1 MLGRV
6 IRNHAQE
13 KMIRCRVNL
22 GVVGVRGLMGF
33 LMYMSNISL
42 CQRVQC
48 VFMYD
53 NLIKNTNVSNNMVMK
68 SFVTKFVL

>member
-33 LMYMSNISL
+33 LMYMSKISL
-42 CQRVQC
+42 C
-48 VFMYD
+48 
-53 NLIKNTNVSNNMVMK
+53 
-68 SFVTKFVL
+68 

>member
-1 MLGRV
+1 MLFVQIELFFFWITKDDITCMLGRV

-33 LMYMSNISL
+33 LMYMSKISL
-42 CQRVQC
+42 C
-48 VFMYD
+48 
-53 NLIKNTNVSNNMVMK
+53 
-68 SFVTKFVL
+68 